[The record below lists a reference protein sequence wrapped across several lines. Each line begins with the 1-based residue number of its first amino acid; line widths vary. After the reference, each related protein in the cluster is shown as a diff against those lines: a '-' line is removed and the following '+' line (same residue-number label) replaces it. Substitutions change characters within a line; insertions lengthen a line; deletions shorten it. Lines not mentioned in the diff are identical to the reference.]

1 MTIRSFV
8 FVVPLVALLCAC
20 AADPAPAQTPQVPP
34 QQGFTLHDQQQVDRF
49 VVQRWVDSAN
59 PEVSP
64 AGFCECITVV
74 YEGTRRLFP
83 VALDSGIS
91 TVSAL
96 PDVTGDNLAE
106 LVFSHH
112 SGGAHCCYSTSVYS
126 VERGAA
132 APKAILSL
140 NTEDCSGELEDLDKD
155 GVAEFRTCDPVFG
168 YEFCSFAFTPFPPA
182 VFTYDRQ
189 KGEYVLSTVRYARY
203 LQLQS
208 EADALAIV
216 KEYPNDAE
224 AARCSALGAAL
235 GLIYTG
241 RVAEGQAMFRKLYRG
256 ADAAA
261 IESKALAMAR
271 GSSLWMER

>member
-1 MTIRSFV
+1 VSLAV
-8 FVVPLVALLCAC
+8 LVVAVLLGVSCTAG
-20 AADPAPAQTPQVPP
+20 AQTPQVPP
-34 QQGFTLHDQQQVDRF
+34 QQGFKLHDQKQVDRF

-74 YEGTRRLFP
+74 YEGTRRLFTP
-83 VALDSGIS
+83 ALDTGILAVS
-91 TVSAL
+91 TVT
-96 PDVTGDNLAE
+96 DVTGDKRAE
-106 LVFSHH
+106 LVMSYH
-112 SGGAHCCYSTSVYS
+112 SGGAHCCYTTSIYS
-126 VERGAA
+126 VEPGAA
-132 APKAILSL
+132 APKAILNL
-140 NTEDCSGELEDLDKD
+140 NTDDCSGELEDLDKD

-168 YEFCSFAFTPFPPA
+168 YAFCSFAFTPFPPA
-182 VFTYDRQ
+182 VFAYDRQ

-224 AARCSALGAAL
+224 AGRCSALGAAL

-241 RVAEGQAMFRKLYRG
+241 RVTEGQALFRKLYRG

-261 IESKALAMAR
+261 IEAKALEMAR
-271 GSSLWMER
+271 ASSLWMER